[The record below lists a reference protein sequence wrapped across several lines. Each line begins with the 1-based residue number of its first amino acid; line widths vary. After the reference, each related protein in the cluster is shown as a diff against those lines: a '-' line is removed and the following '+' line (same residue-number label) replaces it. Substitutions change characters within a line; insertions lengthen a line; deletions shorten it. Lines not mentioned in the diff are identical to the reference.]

1 MRFFQGKTK
10 KRRAMTIVE
19 TALVL
24 AAFLLLL
31 FGIYEYSRL
40 IFMKHLLDNSA
51 REGARL
57 AVVHTNDYTTAQVQT
72 QVTGT
77 MANMQTQL
85 SNVTIQVF
93 LADSNGN
100 NIGNWTDA
108 QFGQYIAVQIDGDFT
123 PVLPTFLGMSA
134 TVHLRGKSVMYAETN

>member
-1 MRFFQGKTK
+1 
-10 KRRAMTIVE
+10 
-19 TALVL
+19 
-24 AAFLLLL
+24 
-31 FGIYEYSRL
+31 
-40 IFMKHLLDNSA
+40 
-51 REGARL
+51 
-57 AVVHTNDYTTAQVQT
+57 
-72 QVTGT
+72 